1 MTNIS
6 NKVKELRESR
16 GLSLKQLGEKT
27 NINKS
32 TLSNYEHNRAEPSRK
47 NAVKLANFFDVPLL
61 YLMGYDDATLNNT
74 LENASEAI
82 FDIMR
87 KLGLIPDDFE
97 QQESLN
103 ESVKLIK
110 GLSHEN
116 NEKWLEYGNLLLKS
130 QSKK

>member
-47 NAVKLANFFDVPLL
+47 NADKLANFFDVPLL
-61 YLMGYDDATLNNT
+61 YLMGYDDATLKKT
-74 LENASEAI
+74 LENTSEAVS
-82 FDIMR
+82 DLMR
-87 KLGLIPDDFE
+87 KLGLNPDDFE
-97 QQESLN
+97 QVEALN
-103 ESVKLIK
+103 ESVRK
-110 GLSHEN
+110 
-116 NEKWLEYGNLLLKS
+116 
-130 QSKK
+130 